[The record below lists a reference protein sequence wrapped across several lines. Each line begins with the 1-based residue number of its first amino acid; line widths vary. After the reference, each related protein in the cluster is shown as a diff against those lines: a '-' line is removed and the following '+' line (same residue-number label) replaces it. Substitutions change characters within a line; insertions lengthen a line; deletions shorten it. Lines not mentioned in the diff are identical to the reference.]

1 MSIDLKRTFF
11 TWSDTQ
17 PIAIGALVAEEGSG
31 LVRVLEDG
39 IEKVKPSAGVAGE
52 IVVGFAV
59 FRQKTYGTDALVD
72 TGTVPLAAPFT
83 IQLEQNNLVTGQFRV
98 VDSAGVLFTAVLVA
112 PAAGQVQIDWT
123 TGLMTFNTADQG
135 KVITATYRYN
145 LTVAE
150 AITKFHSDTPNHP
163 DANLF
168 SQVGVG
174 KGKGRVFT
182 NFYDASQDYAA
193 VAPILTLGAGGMITV
208 GALGPVIPGARVVQ
222 VPSANDPYLG
232 IEFLV

>member
-1 MSIDLKRTFF
+1 MSIDLKRTFY

-17 PIAIGALVAEEGSG
+17 SIAAGALVTEEGSG

-39 IEKVKPSAGVAGE
+39 VEKVKPSAGAGGE
-52 IVVGFAV
+52 VVVGFAI

-72 TGTVPLAAPFT
+72 TGVIPLAAPFE
-83 IQLEQNNLVTGQFRV
+83 IQLEQNNLISSQLRV
-98 VDSAGVLFTAVLVA
+98 VDSAGTAFTVVLVA
-112 PAAGQVQIDWT
+112 PAAGEVQVDYAS
-123 TGLMTFNTADQG
+123 GKLTFNTADQG
-135 KVITATYRYN
+135 KTITATYRYN

-150 AITKFHSDTPNHP
+150 AVAKFHSDTPNHP

-168 SQVGVG
+168 SMVGVG

-182 NFYDASQDYAA
+182 NYYDAAQNYGAA
-193 VAPILTLGAGGMITV
+193 APALTLGAGGVITV
-208 GALGPVIPGARVVQ
+208 GGAGPAIPGARVVQ
-222 VPSANDPYLG
+222 VPSASDPFLG